1 MNFDNHSSPY
11 FEITDNN
18 NGGILISF
26 KGPMDVG
33 TAGPIYNILY
43 PLLSATTPSLLTVDL
58 AAVTSFDDYGALI
71 LAELKNLLKDGPD
84 AFKIINIANQ
94 PEEILSQI
102 NFETH
107 EKCLVLPKRKRSVNI
122 LVTLGESTLSQAFN
136 FRLMIAFL
144 GSVIMAFIHV
154 VLHPKSLRVN
164 DTITHMGKTG
174 VEAIPIV
181 ALIGFLLGFIMAFM
195 SSMQLQQFG
204 ANIYVASLVALAMVS
219 ELGPIMTAIVVAGRT
234 GSAFAAEIGTMKINE
249 EVDALFGM
257 GFNPTL
263 FLVIPRVIAAIVAV
277 PILTLFFDI
286 FAITGG
292 LMIGV
297 LMLKLSPGAYIAQT
311 IETLKLTE
319 IIWGIAKSIV
329 FATLISW
336 IACLRGFQARGG
348 ASSVGN
354 AATSAVVSSIFLII
368 LFDSIFA
375 VIRTY
380 WG

>member
-1 MNFDNHSSPY
+1 MNFDNHLSPY
-11 FEITDNN
+11 FEITDNKN
-18 NGGILISF
+18 SGLLIRF

-33 TAGPIYNILY
+33 TAGPIYNCLY
-43 PLLSATTPSLLTVDL
+43 PLISAASPTLLTVDL

-71 LAELKNLLKDGPD
+71 LAELKHLVMGDPD
-84 AFKIINIANQ
+84 AFKITNIANQ
-94 PEEILSQI
+94 PEEILAQI

-122 LVTLGESTLSQAFN
+122 LVNLGESTLGQAFN

-154 VLHPKSLRVN
+154 ALHPKSLRVN
-164 DTITHMGKTG
+164 DTITHMEKTG
-174 VEAIPIV
+174 VQAIPIV
-181 ALIGFLLGFIMAFM
+181 ALISFLLGFIMAFM

-204 ANIYVASLVALAMVS
+204 ANIYVASLVAVAMVS

-249 EVDALFGM
+249 EVDALFSM

-263 FLVIPRVIAAIVAV
+263 FLVIPRIIASVV
-277 PILTLFFDI
+277 VLPILTLFSNI

-292 LMIGV
+292 LVIGV
-297 LMLKLSPGAYIAQT
+297 LMLKLSPVAYIAQT

-329 FATLISW
+329 FATLISL

-368 LFDSIFA
+368 LCDSIFA